1 MRLHI
6 GGEEIKEGWKIL
18 NIQKKPGVDFIGDIT
33 DLNQFDDESV
43 EEVYASHV
51 LEHVGLAKVNK
62 TFDGIQ
68 RVLKKGGKFYI
79 SVPNLETLAQIF
91 LNTPEGGNKYRI
103 MAMIYGGQTD
113 SHDFHYIGYWPN
125 LLFSALNLA
134 KFKRYERVEFF
145 NIFNDTSMMTIPTL
159 NGEVVPVSLNVI
171 AYKY

>member
-51 LEHVGLAKVNK
+51 LEHVGIAKITD
-62 TFDGIQ
+62 TFNGIY

-79 SVPNLETLAQIF
+79 SVPNLELLAEVF
-91 LNTPEGGNKYRI
+91 TKVPEGSSKQAL
-103 MAMIYGGQTD
+103 MMMIYGGQTD
-113 SHDFHYIGYWPN
+113 SHDFHYIGYWPTFLYSILRN
-125 LLFSALNLA
+125 A
-134 KFKRYERVEFF
+134 KFKKYERVEFF
-145 NIFNDTSMMTIPTL
+145 SIFKDTSMNTLNTL
-159 NGEVVPVSLNVI
+159 NGAIPISLNVI
-171 AYKY
+171 AYKD

>member
-33 DLNQFDDESV
+33 DLSQFDDESV

-79 SVPNLETLAQIF
+79 SVPNLETVAKIF
-91 LNTPEGGNKYRI
+91 LQVPEWPDKYNMMTI
-103 MAMIYGGQTD
+103 IYGGQSD
-113 SHDFHYIGYWPN
+113 CYDFHYIGFWPS
-125 LLFSALNLA
+125 LLFGMLINA
-134 KFKRYERVEFF
+134 KFKRYERVKFF
-145 NIFNDTSMMTIPTL
+145 NIFKDTSMNVL
-159 NGEVVPVSLNVI
+159 NGVLPISLNVI
-171 AYKY
+171 AYKD